1 MKKALLI
8 TLLFAFPFVA
18 QAEEITGEAPA
29 LDLDQV
35 PMAIGMPLSA
45 TETVL
50 VRDATVT
57 VTIPKTEYEALKKT
71 ASDNMRLIQKRNQL
85 IMENE
90 ALAAELAV
98 WKARLMRVLRCATI
112 QEAIEEL
119 QLNQNAERKENKE

>member
-71 ASDNMRLIQKRNQL
+71 ADESHRLAQKRNQL
-85 IMENE
+85 LAEND
-90 ALAAELAV
+90 ALASEVAV
-98 WKARLMRVLRCATI
+98 WKQRLSRVLRCATI

-119 QLNQNAERKENKE
+119 RAVLNVGQEQ

>member
-90 ALAAELAV
+90 ALAAEV
-98 WKARLMRVLRCATI
+98 GMWKSRLERVLQCSSL
-112 QEAIEEL
+112 QEAIEEI
-119 QLNQNAERKENKE
+119 QAVLNLGQGQ

>member
-57 VTIPKTEYEALKKT
+57 VEIPKEEYEALKKF

-119 QLNQNAERKENKE
+119 QSYSGNNEEK

>member
-29 LDLDQV
+29 LELNQV

-57 VTIPKTEYEALKKT
+57 VEIPKEEYEALKKF

-119 QLNQNAERKENKE
+119 RAVLNVGQGQ

>member
-50 VRDATVT
+50 VRDATAT
-57 VTIPKTEYEALKKT
+57 VTIPKAEYEALKK
-71 ASDNMRLIQKRNQL
+71 AAIEIQRLIQRRNQL
-85 IMENE
+85 ILENE
-90 ALAAELAV
+90 RLAAELAV

-119 QLNQNAERKENKE
+119 QSYSGNNEEK